1 MFGNNKDK
9 KTNIT
14 GQEELVNKVNQ
25 DLVVRNMP
33 NISRLSGMSST
44 LLNVTNQSDSNTLS
58 GIDKPRHNFK
68 AVGLFIIIGGFILI
82 GAMVYLSYI
91 YIIKPQVKTTTPVAL
106 TPAPE
111 KTPAT
116 NDVVATATDTLTIAT
131 TSLVATVT
139 PTMFDLAS
147 STATSSI
154 DLDQTRIQ
162 NTNVTPLVDSDNDGL
177 SDEEEA
183 VLGTNPNSADSNNN
197 TYNDLTEINNNYD
210 PAGTGKIETSANLTK
225 YVNKTIGYEIVYPK
239 SWEAKALGSDTA
251 ITFTAPDDSIMQVST
266 QDNSDH
272 QTISAWYTNS
282 FPDTTIT
289 YDKLKSTATWDG
301 IMGDDGLNFYVT
313 DKKHKN
319 IYVISYIPAIDGRL
333 AYPNIFKIMINSFLI
348 K

>member
-1 MFGNNKDK
+1 MFGNKNKK
-9 KTNIT
+9 INIA
-14 GQEELVNKVNQ
+14 GQEELANKVNQ

-33 NISRLSGMSST
+33 NVSRLSGMSST
-44 LLNVTNQSDSNTLS
+44 VLNVTNQSDSNTLS
-58 GIDKPRHNFK
+58 GIDKPKHNFK

-91 YIIKPQVKTTTPVAL
+91 YIIKPQVKTTTPVVV
-106 TPAPE
+106 TPTPE
-111 KTPAT
+111 QVPAIT
-116 NDVVATATDTLTIAT
+116 ETIAT
-131 TSLVATVT
+131 TTEEVTVATTSLIATVT
-139 PTMFDLAS
+139 PTTLDLAS

-162 NTNVTPLVDSDNDGL
+162 NSNVTPLVDTDNDGL

-183 VLGTNPNSADSNNN
+183 VLGTNPNNADSNGN

-210 PAGTGKIETSANLTK
+210 PAGTGKIETNANLTK
-225 YVNKTIGYEIVYPK
+225 YVNKTIGYEIIYPK
-239 SWEAKALGSDTA
+239 SWEAKSLGSDTT
-251 ITFTAPDDSIMQVST
+251 ITFTAPDDSIMQVSV

-301 IMGDDGLNFYVT
+301 IMGTDGLNFYAT

-333 AYPNIFKIMINSFLI
+333 AYPNIFKIMINSFLV